1 MVVGALD
8 LKTVTLRPDLLWM
21 QQPLDM
27 TLFRITHQELYFTNA
42 TAPEKGLRMLIIL
55 KRKVMS
61 EMMTTFFPS
70 VLLMLITFATTL
82 YKEQYFE
89 ATLSV
94 NLTTML
100 VMTTIFISKMESL
113 PPTSETKMI
122 DMWLIL
128 CQLVP
133 FIEVIL
139 VTAVEY
145 YREDPQ
151 PKRKEETDTHDDTMS
166 MVLMEMYSGKKH
178 QNSPKKKKN
187 AVDTSDSKK
196 KARRNKIQIPFA
208 NLRRLTCVPYLH
220 TIGE

>member
-1 MVVGALD
+1 MSTDEKERKKIRLVPGNLRLMQKTSMAIFRLTHWD
-8 LKTVTLRPDLLWM
+8 LVYRNQEIPEEGIHLV
-21 QQPLDM
+21 
-27 TLFRITHQELYFTNA
+27 IT
-42 TAPEKGLRMLIIL
+42 M
-55 KRKVMS
+55 KRKLTT
-61 EMMTTFFPS
+61 EMMTTYLP
-70 VLLMLITFATTL
+70 TTL
-82 YKEQYFE
+82 LLLIAYSTTFFKPCFFE
-89 ATLSV
+89 AALSV

-166 MVLMEMYSGKKH
+166 MVLMEMYSGKKQ

>member
-1 MVVGALD
+1 M
-8 LKTVTLRPDLLWM
+8 
-21 QQPLDM
+21 
-27 TLFRITHQELYFTNA
+27 
-42 TAPEKGLRMLIIL
+42 
-55 KRKVMS
+55 
-61 EMMTTFFPS
+61 FFKPA
-70 VLLMLITFATTL
+70 F
-82 YKEQYFE
+82 FE
-89 ATLSV
+89 AALGV

-100 VMTTIFISKMESL
+100 VLTTIIINVRQILPNTSYLKMFD
-113 PPTSETKMI
+113 I
-122 DMWLIL
+122 WLII

-166 MVLMEMYSGKKH
+166 MVLMEMYSGKKQ

>member
-145 YREDPQ
+145 YREEPQ

-166 MVLMEMYSGKKH
+166 MVLMEMYSGKKQ